1 MSPDLNTVMKSGRAA
16 IVALTL
22 GAATVTAL
30 PVQAQ
35 SFSFSFGINGGGS
48 DFAFGLRDGRKF
60 KRECLTNREIRRGLR
75 RNGFENIQFLDRRGR
90 LIEVYVE
97 FGRRAYI
104 LTINR
109 CNGRVVDIDRVRR
122 RGGSGFNDGYGGP
135 GLGLEFNFGNGGGM
149 GY

>member
-1 MSPDLNTVMKSGRAA
+1 MTTMLNTVMRSGRAA

-48 DFAFGLRDGRKF
+48 DFSFGLRDGRKF
-60 KRECLTNREIRRGLR
+60 KRECLTNNEIRRGLR
-75 RNGFENIQFLDRRGR
+75 RNGFEDIRFLDRRGVR
-90 LIEVYVE
+90 VQVYAE
-97 FGRRAYI
+97 WGRRAYI

-109 CNGRVVDIDRVRR
+109 CTGRVVDIDRVRR
-122 RGGSGFNDGYGGP
+122 RGGGGGP
-135 GLGLEFNFGNGGGM
+135 GFGLEFNFGNGGGM

>member
-1 MSPDLNTVMKSGRAA
+1 MTTMLNTVLKSGRAA

-60 KRECLTNREIRRGLR
+60 KRECLTNNEIRRGLR
-75 RNGFENIQFLDRRGR
+75 RNGFEDIRFLDRRGVR
-90 LIEVYVE
+90 VKVYAE
-97 FGRRAYI
+97 FGRRAFI

-109 CNGRVVDIDRVRR
+109 CTGRVIDIDRVRR
-122 RGGSGFNDGYGGP
+122 DRGYDRDDRP
-135 GLGLEFNFGNGGGM
+135 GVGLQFNFGGGSM